1 MEAQRITGKEIRAR
15 LRGDL
20 NMRNGLKFN
29 LFQCKMKSHLR
40 ALRIPAVDWNSSV
53 GIPEKGISEPI
64 HHKMSVYCLYDIHMK
79 RA

>member
-15 LRGDL
+15 FRGDL

-40 ALRIPAVDWNSSV
+40 ALRIPAVD
-53 GIPEKGISEPI
+53 
-64 HHKMSVYCLYDIHMK
+64 
-79 RA
+79 